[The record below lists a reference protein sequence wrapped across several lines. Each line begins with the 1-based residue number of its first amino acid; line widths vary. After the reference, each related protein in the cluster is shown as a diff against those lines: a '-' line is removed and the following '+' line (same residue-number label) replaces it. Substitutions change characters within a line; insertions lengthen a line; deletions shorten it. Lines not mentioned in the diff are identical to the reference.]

1 MDQITKSVAWGLCP
15 PQHVP
20 HRGGTLRGM
29 DVRGMLNGLNR
40 PNRHN
45 GLNRPNRPN
54 GPNGLNGP
62 NGPNGHNRHNGLN
75 QISISSDKKCIGQ
88 ENLYENSH

>member
-29 DVRGMLNGLNR
+29 DVRGMLNG

-45 GLNRPNRPN
+45 GLNRHNR
-54 GPNGLNGP
+54 
-62 NGPNGHNRHNGLN
+62 PNGHNRHNGLN

>member
-1 MDQITKSVAWGLCP
+1 MPKVMDQITKSVAWGLCP

-29 DVRGMLNGLNR
+29 DVRGMLNRLNR
-40 PNRHN
+40 
-45 GLNRPNRPN
+45 
-54 GPNGLNGP
+54 
-62 NGPNGHNRHNGLN
+62 PNGHNRLNGLN
-75 QISISSDKKCIGQ
+75 QIIISSDKKCIGQ